1 MMSSC
6 PRSTSPGL
14 LGYSRSIPFSAS
26 CANAAARALSRPPS
40 SVAFRAVKTPKPST
54 STSQECMPFTKMGN
68 TDFGKP
74 DAGLG
79 DGPVASVLSLPD
91 QKALV
96 KLQVRPPRKK
106 RNCRDLVANV
116 ENLGR
121 LVMADKPGIEL
132 RSGTVQFAR
141 PLHHPARF
149 QRGDEQKLIFSKFA
163 AGGHHFRRRK
173 PGVIEHLELGVVAN
187 VAQRF
192 QEHGVGGR
200 RALGLEP
207 CPYLPSLRLNDPLLL
222 APLPCRRQKQRSGE
236 QQDSR
241 CRAEGDQ
248 PSANGPKSRLQD
260 TRQDQ
265 ERQHRSRGHVPRE
278 QLNAEQVK
286 GRDREGYGQGPGR
299 TAYSRECER
308 QRHDGDQHAADVNNE
323 ARPAPE
329 FHGIGGQ

>member
-40 SVAFRAVKTPKPST
+40 SAAFRAVKTPKPST
-54 STSQECMPFTKMGN
+54 SANQECMPFTKRGN

-74 DAGLG
+74 DAGLSPMDQFARPAACRACARYAQTRIKTG
-79 DGPVASVLSLPD
+79 VGPHGVPPSPTARMMRVSCARPGRLQVEQTDPRPACPGGRASNAGGNAPVASVLSLPD

-96 KLQVRPPRKK
+96 KLQVGPPRKK

-121 LVMADKPGIEL
+121 LVMADKPAIEF
-132 RSGTVQFAR
+132 RIGTVQLAR

-163 AGGHHFRRRK
+163 ASGHHFRRRK

-192 QEHGVGGR
+192 Q
-200 RALGLEP
+200 
-207 CPYLPSLRLNDPLLL
+207 
-222 APLPCRRQKQRSGE
+222 
-236 QQDSR
+236 
-241 CRAEGDQ
+241 
-248 PSANGPKSRLQD
+248 
-260 TRQDQ
+260 
-265 ERQHRSRGHVPRE
+265 
-278 QLNAEQVK
+278 
-286 GRDREGYGQGPGR
+286 
-299 TAYSRECER
+299 
-308 QRHDGDQHAADVNNE
+308 
-323 ARPAPE
+323 
-329 FHGIGGQ
+329 I